1 MPSPIPPL
9 FREMRDAV
17 ENHLSALEAAS
28 AVTEIENAPTR
39 AECSA
44 IQRVQKSLR
53 QLLTTLKAEIADLG

>member
-1 MPSPIPPL
+1 
-9 FREMRDAV
+9 MRDAV